1 MSAQVRSLTIT
12 PTQLDLMTVP
22 VVIDGQVRSVSFAA
36 KHIRL
41 LVPDALRRK
50 VGQKIGWLV
59 TISMDVVGLQ
69 ELSCP
74 LELPQPVTSASFGSS
89 GVSYVQTF
97 NVYTCIGEHHKRPLF
112 PNQACLWG
120 SYFL

>member
-50 VGQKIGWLV
+50 DRL
-59 TISMDVVGLQ
+59 
-69 ELSCP
+69 
-74 LELPQPVTSASFGSS
+74 ASDNVDGCGRVAGAKLSS
-89 GVSYVQTF
+89 GAAAADHI
-97 NVYTCIGEHHKRPLF
+97 CII
-112 PNQACLWG
+112 C
-120 SYFL
+120 